1 MSKNKNCSELPLT
14 NGMELD
20 RAPVEIFTFI
30 FSTFEVKPPSQCRGL
45 SARRTAMKSR
55 RGPRLLVLNIE
66 IINYESHLM
75 LPCHTFSSVFSS
87 VSRKWDTCDFW
98 IVAQLAAQ
106 KAVSFIIYCHY

>member
-1 MSKNKNCSELPLT
+1 MSKNKNCSELPFT

-20 RAPVEIFTFI
+20 RAPVEICALI
-30 FSTFEVKPPSQCRGL
+30 FSTFEVKPPNQCRGL

-66 IINYESHLM
+66 IIKYESHLM
-75 LPCHTFSSVFSS
+75 LPFSSVFSS
-87 VSRKWDTCDFW
+87 VSRKWDTSDFW

-106 KAVSFIIYCHY
+106 KAVSFIIYWHY